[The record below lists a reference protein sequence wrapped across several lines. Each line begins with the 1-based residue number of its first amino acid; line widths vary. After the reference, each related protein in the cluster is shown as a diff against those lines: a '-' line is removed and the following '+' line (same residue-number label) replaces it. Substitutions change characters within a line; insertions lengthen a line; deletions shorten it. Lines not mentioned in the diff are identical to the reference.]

1 MIVGQPTVTLKL
13 LKILKLLQKLLKH
26 RMARLALVGLL
37 SLATDTLA
45 VSLLGAGEGPGSCP
59 AAPFRGQIMG
69 FHPSNILFKK
79 KQKKVNQTRKT
90 INDQLMQFK
99 DFIK

>member
-26 RMARLALVGLL
+26 TMARLALVGLL

-69 FHPSNILFKK
+69 FHPSNILALAQCPLHDRLKIPILK
-79 KQKKVNQTRKT
+79 H
-90 INDQLMQFK
+90 LHA
-99 DFIK
+99 